1 MLADVEV
8 GKVEQKEG
16 REGGVGIISGDFPR
30 RRRMRVSGF

>member
-16 REGGVGIISGDFPR
+16 REGGVGIGEGGG
-30 RRRMRVSGF
+30 MKVNEE